1 MSGLVHQHRRL
12 EPVPSPEPGAAL
24 LIVSS
29 KGQRRDTNR
38 RTMHRSSEMARF
50 IAAIIAWPDASGK
63 NDRGTE
69 RRPERRDQYSRVT
82 DKIPRKRQNRNR
94 AT

>member
-63 NDRGTE
+63 TTAERNGARKDGTN
-69 RRPERRDQYSRVT
+69 
-82 DKIPRKRQNRNR
+82 IP
-94 AT
+94 A